1 VLWGIRS
8 NSSTSGVLQ
17 LNNLIISQPGLIE
30 FKIAYKI
37 RNYNNFF
44 QDNINNNNNNN
55 NNNNTTTI
63 LEIFKLEV
71 KNDPSITE
79 ASPSMFV
86 FKNSFCPITSIERDW
101 IEYFPKTRS
110 YLNSTYYL
118 QNIYCQEKLRDWFV
132 DAFLNVDGSM
142 WIEYRVGIDAIWTGF

>member
-1 VLWGIRS
+1 MG
-8 NSSTSGVLQ
+8 
-17 LNNLIISQPGLIE
+17 LNNLIISQPELIE

-44 QDNINNNNNNN
+44 QDNLN
-55 NNNNTTTI
+55 NNNNTTTT

-71 KNDPSITE
+71 RNDPSITE
-79 ASPSMFV
+79 ASPFMLV
-86 FKNSFCPITSIERDW
+86 FKNSFCSVERDW

-110 YLNSTYYL
+110 YLNSKYYL